1 MKTESP
7 PTQLLGALFDAQAQI
22 RPVPKASEMDAG
34 KFGYMYASAAD
45 VVRYARAELSKHGL
59 MVVLNQTACQQFEGA
74 RGVVT
79 ISGQLVHRP
88 SFESMPVS
96 FSLPYIGTKG
106 RPDDKASQAAVA
118 TAEARAFRLLLGLTT
133 SDNEDEVA
141 NGSEGLHEPAAPIAQ
156 PVRAPKPAAEV
167 APPPPVS
174 AGNAAVRAMAKRGA
188 EEAKAERKAIQEVE
202 AEEQAEAEAATP
214 DGASATQEEIERFT
228 ESARR
233 LGLDTDTAATFA
245 SRTPAG
251 AKLKDNPTAT
261 FFNFSDA
268 SDRGALGQLADV
280 LDAQIAGFKSKKVN
294 PKRLTN
300 AAGVTWPNVVKTW
313 AANQINY

>member
-141 NGSEGLHEPAAPIAQ
+141 NGSEGLHEPASPIAQ

-167 APPPPVS
+167 APPPP
-174 AGNAAVRAMAKRGA
+174 A
-188 EEAKAERKAIQEVE
+188 EVAEAKAERKAIQEVE